1 MRAVRGLLV
10 WVLVLS
16 VPAWLGGCAGSL
28 PPPKPAALPQARPT
42 EVPPAPP
49 KEAAR
54 VQEGVASWYG
64 PGFHGNPTSSGV
76 IYDMYQM
83 TAAHPTLPLGTKVQV
98 TNLENHR
105 TVEVTINDRGPF
117 VKERVIDLSYSA
129 AKVLD
134 MVGPGTARVRVEIV
148 EGPKGGPIADFSLKP
163 FYTLQLGAFNQR
175 GNAEALQWELDSLL
189 GKGSAQIV
197 PARLGTQEVF
207 RVRMG
212 RFSQRD
218 EAVAKG
224 EELAKKGFVV
234 LVLAEYPGP

>member
-1 MRAVRGLLV
+1 MMAEGRLLI
-10 WVLVLS
+10 WVLLLS
-16 VPAWLGGCAGSL
+16 VQALLLGCAKAV
-28 PPPKPAALPQARPT
+28 PPPKPVPLPQPRPP
-42 EVPPAPP
+42 EAPPAPP
-49 KEAAR
+49 KEGAQ

-98 TNLENHR
+98 TNLQNHR

-117 VKERVIDLSYSA
+117 VKERVIDLSYAA

-148 EGPKGGPIADFSLKP
+148 EGPRGGPIADFSLRP

-175 GNAEALQWELDSLL
+175 GNAEALQGELDSLL

-197 PARLGTQEVF
+197 PAKLGTQEVF
-207 RVRMG
+207 RVRVG

-234 LVLAEYPGP
+234 LVLAEYPAP